1 MHPRYY
7 TFHTESRK
15 CCSDARYKVHEV
27 LQMLEDADDD
37 DFQGADITILPPAV
51 SASND
56 TGCDSDDEMVATGH
70 WRSQPPQ

>member
-1 MHPRYY
+1 
-7 TFHTESRK
+7 
-15 CCSDARYKVHEV
+15 
-27 LQMLEDADDD
+27 MLEDADDD